1 MTRIAIRSAVP
12 ADYPVIA
19 QLTVAAYR
27 HDWQVTPGHPYERV
41 LANVADRATAG
52 ELLVAEDQQTGR
64 ILGSVLFVLPGSR
77 YAELAGPGEGEF
89 RTLAVDPA
97 AQRRGVGRAL
107 VQAVLDRAVAHGCK
121 AVVISVRDFATAA
134 HRLYETFGFVRTP
147 ERDWSPRRGINLWAL
162 RLDLPAT
169 AGDEPRR

>member
-1 MTRIAIRSAVP
+1 GERGGRGAGGRPDRGHRMTRIAIRSAVP

-77 YAELAGPGEGEF
+77 YAELAGPGEGSSGPW
-89 RTLAVDPA
+89 RWI
-97 AQRRGVGRAL
+97 RRRSAEG
-107 VQAVLDRAVAHGCK
+107 
-121 AVVISVRDFATAA
+121 
-134 HRLYETFGFVRTP
+134 
-147 ERDWSPRRGINLWAL
+147 
-162 RLDLPAT
+162 
-169 AGDEPRR
+169 